1 MTSPHF
7 EDIFSLTWLY
17 DVNNPRCVLFLIQ
30 TLQDKVASL
39 WTIVAHKMKVLAVG
53 LDHEWISSLADLAL
67 ERLPEVRNVVL
78 SILDSFLGVEPL
90 HQTFEM
96 NVSYAS

>member
-1 MTSPHF
+1 
-7 EDIFSLTWLY
+7 
-17 DVNNPRCVLFLIQ
+17 
-30 TLQDKVASL
+30 
-39 WTIVAHKMKVLAVG
+39 MKVLAVG